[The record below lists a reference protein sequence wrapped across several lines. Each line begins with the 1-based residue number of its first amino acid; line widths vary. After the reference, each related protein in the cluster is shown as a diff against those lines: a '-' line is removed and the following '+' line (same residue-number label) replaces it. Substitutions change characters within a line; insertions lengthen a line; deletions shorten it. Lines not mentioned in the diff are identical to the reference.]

1 MNILIPMAGKGTRF
15 PRDRYP
21 LPKPLLD
28 VNGSTMLER
37 TIKSLDVDGKW
48 HFVIPKNEFTSYL
61 EIVISKAVPGSEVI
75 AIDYVTEGPAVTA
88 MLFKDKID
96 NKEPLIIANCDQI
109 MEWSGKKFLEY
120 VSEYDGAVVTY
131 HSESDKNSFAKINLR
146 GMVTE
151 IQEKIVISNVALTGI
166 HYWRQGNYFVDS
178 VHAMQAA
185 NDRAGNGEFYVGP
198 SYNYMIKANQSVG
211 IYHIPNQQYHPVG
224 IPLDYENFLI
234 YDKRQTK

>member
-1 MNILIPMAGKGTRF
+1 MAGRGSRF
-15 PRDRYP
+15 TEKQI
-21 LPKPLLD
+21 LTPKPLLD
-28 VNGSTMLER
+28 INGSTMIER
-37 TIKSLDVDGKW
+37 AIESLDLAGNWYFIIRDDEHKERVQTTIKSIKPD
-48 HFVIPKNEFTSYL
+48 
-61 EIVISKAVPGSEVI
+61 SKFI
-75 AIDYVTEGPAVTA
+75 AIDYVTEGPAA
-88 MLFKDKID
+88 SALLFKEQINNND
-96 NKEPLIIANCDQI
+96 ELVIANCDQI
-109 MEWSGKKFLEY
+109 MEWTSSRFLDY
-120 VSEYDGAVVTY
+120 VRHYDGAVVTY
-131 HSESDKNSFAKINLR
+131 HSESDKNSFAKINPQ

-151 IQEKIVISNVALTGI
+151 IREKIVISNVALTGI

-185 NDRAGNGEFYVGP
+185 NDRASNGEFYVGP